1 MGRLG
6 AMKTLKRL
14 LKPPKASFFLFG
26 PRGTGKSTWVDMAY
40 SEALKVD
47 LLDAATFRAYQAHPE
62 RLLDYVAAH
71 GDVRTVVVDEVQK
84 VPELLD
90 TVHQIMERKKDLQ
103 FVLTG
108 SSARK
113 LRKAGTNLLGGRALK
128 LEMPPF
134 TARELGGRFRL
145 EKALRHGMLP
155 VVMGA
160 EEPETQLSAYLD
172 LYMREEI
179 LQEGLVRN
187 LGAFARF
194 LESISFSHG
203 SQLSVSSV
211 ARDCGVSRTT
221 VEGYIGILRDL
232 LLADVLP
239 VFRKRAKRDLV
250 SHGKFYFFD
259 TGVWRTIRPKGPL
272 DQPAEIDGMAL
283 EGLVYQHLKAA
294 LAREGVRDGLYFWR
308 TQGGT
313 EVDFVVYETK
323 RFWAIE
329 VKNAAKI
336 QPRDVAGLLAFKED
350 YPEATPVLVYRGRE
364 EIMFHGVRLVPTE
377 TFLLSL

>member
-1 MGRLG
+1 
-6 AMKTLKRL
+6 MKTLKRL

-40 SEALKVD
+40 SDALKVD

-283 EGLVYQHLKAA
+283 EGLVYQHLKAV

-364 EIMFHGVRLVPTE
+364 EIMFHGVRLVPAE